1 MPVATK
7 ARLLELNARS
17 SEIRSNRRRQRE
29 ELRSVTPEQ
38 FVSTIVDP
46 PHELATFTLHSLLR
60 VKGRR
65 RSGAVPGFGEKR
77 FTRLLHKLQA
87 NGQWWAR
94 PDVRLGALTKQQRR
108 ALTEAVLELAPRPW
122 LEAA

>member
-29 ELRSVTPEQ
+29 ELRSFTPDQ

-46 PHELATFTLHSLLR
+46 PAELATFTLHHLFR
-60 VKGRR
+60 GGRGL
-65 RSGAVPGFGEKR
+65 GAVPGFGEKR

-94 PDVRLGALTKQQRR
+94 PDVRLSALTPVQRK
-108 ALTEAVLELAPRPW
+108 ALAEAVLELAPRPW
-122 LEAA
+122 LGAA